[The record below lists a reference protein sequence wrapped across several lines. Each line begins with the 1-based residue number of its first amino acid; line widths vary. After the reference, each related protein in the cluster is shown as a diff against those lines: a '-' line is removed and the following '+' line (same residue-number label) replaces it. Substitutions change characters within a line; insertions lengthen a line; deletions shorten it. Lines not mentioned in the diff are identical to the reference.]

1 MPKSTMTGINTTRP
15 KMALMK
21 TPLYRTLT
29 KTGINTTRNKIGLE
43 KKELKV
49 FNPAILKKK
58 KKNKVFELRQRQK
71 P

>member
-1 MPKSTMTGINTTRP
+1 MPKSTMTSINTTRP

-29 KTGINTTRNKIGLE
+29 KDEI
-43 KKELKV
+43 KV
-49 FNPAILKKK
+49 FNPAIKKK
-58 KKNKVFELRQRQK
+58 KKSKVFELRQRQK